1 MINYK
6 DEDIKDLINNLRLYD
21 KEPAWAEFKC
31 NNKKPEMI
39 GEYISA
45 ISNVAALEKRNCGYL
60 IWGINDSTHE
70 IEGTSFNFEKYK
82 IGNEDLVLWLT
93 KQLNPKPYIS
103 YRTVDFE
110 GKNVGILKIEAATSE
125 PIKFQG
131 FAYIRRG
138 EHKKKLKD
146 CPDLEKALW
155 KAFSTYSF
163 ETQIAKENA
172 TSEEILELIDYQNY
186 FRLLDLEIPSDKDKI
201 IEALIADKM
210 LQKTDFGKYNVSN
223 LGAIL
228 FARHLSMFEH
238 LERKAVRVVQY
249 KGTNKMS
256 QTLKE
261 QIGERGYASGFEG
274 LIAYING
281 LLPVNEVMGQALR
294 KNVPMYPELSV
305 REVIANAIIHQDLTM
320 RGTGVLVEIFSDRIE
335 VSNPG
340 APLIE
345 IDRFI
350 DHPPISRNEM
360 MAAFLRRVGMCE
372 ERGSG
377 FDKVVAESEMY
388 QLPAPEIEIFDSHTR
403 VTLFSYKEF
412 GKMEKEDRIR
422 ACYMHACLKRVNREF
437 VTNSTL
443 RERFNIEKKNSSM
456 ISRLLKET
464 MDRGLIKLA
473 SEDVGDRGKKYL
485 PYWA

>member
-1 MINYK
+1 
-6 DEDIKDLINNLRLYD
+6 
-21 KEPAWAEFKC
+21 
-31 NNKKPEMI
+31 
-39 GEYISA
+39 
-45 ISNVAALEKRNCGYL
+45 
-60 IWGINDSTHE
+60 
-70 IEGTSFNFEKYK
+70 
-82 IGNEDLVLWLT
+82 
-93 KQLNPKPYIS
+93 
-103 YRTVDFE
+103 
-110 GKNVGILKIEAATSE
+110 
-125 PIKFQG
+125 
-131 FAYIRRG
+131 
-138 EHKKKLKD
+138 
-146 CPDLEKALW
+146 
-155 KAFSTYSF
+155 
-163 ETQIAKENA
+163 
-172 TSEEILELIDYQNY
+172 
-186 FRLLDLEIPSDKDKI
+186 
-201 IEALIADKM
+201 
-210 LQKTDFGKYNVSN
+210 
-223 LGAIL
+223 
-228 FARHLSMFEH
+228 
-238 LERKAVRVVQY
+238 
-249 KGTNKMS
+249 
-256 QTLKE
+256 
-261 QIGERGYASGFEG
+261 
-274 LIAYING
+274 
-281 LLPVNEVMGQALR
+281 MGQALR

-456 ISRLLKET
+456 ISRLLKDT